1 MTKVFPLQAFPS
13 LAMAA
18 QRKQIKHLQTEK
30 NMVSNSLKRLQFQ
43 KEFQV
48 PDTRT
53 VMTNAEKKYR
63 TAIVCEYVKA

>member
-1 MTKVFPLQAFPS
+1 M
-13 LAMAA
+13 
-18 QRKQIKHLQTEK
+18 QTDK
-30 NMVSNSLKRLQFQ
+30 TPADSDKTWYQTHYKRLQFQ